1 MRALITGITGFVGSH
16 LADYLLAR
24 GDVELFGI
32 KRWRSRTENIDHLQ
46 GRITLFDGDVR
57 DPGSIRRILAEV
69 RPERIFHLAAQSFVS
84 TSWEIPAETLA
95 NNIQGQVNLFEAV
108 RELSPTSRIHIAGSS
123 EEYGLVAPEELPIVE
138 TTPLRPL
145 SPYAVSKVAQDLLA
159 YQYWMSYQLPVVRTR
174 GFNHS
179 GPRRGD
185 VFVTSNFARQIAE
198 VERGRREPI
207 VWVGNLAAV
216 RDFTDVRDMVR
227 AYWLALERGSLGE
240 VYNVCSGRGYAVREI
255 LDLLLG
261 MTSLSIE
268 VREDPR
274 RLRPSDVPALVGD
287 CKKFKQVTG
296 WEPTIPFEVTL
307 KDLLEYWRDR
317 V

>member
-1 MRALITGITGFVGSH
+1 MRVLITGITGFVGSH
-16 LADYLLAR
+16 LADYLLTLD
-24 GDVELFGI
+24 DVEVFGV

-46 GRITLFDGDVR
+46 GRIALLDGDLR
-57 DPGSIRRILAEV
+57 DSASIKRILAEV

-84 TSWEIPAETLA
+84 TSWGIPGETLA
-95 NNIQGQVNLFEAV
+95 NNILGEVNLFEAV
-108 RELSPTSRIHIAGSS
+108 RDLRVNPRIHIAGSS
-123 EEYGLVAPEELPIVE
+123 EEYGLVPPEELPIVE

-145 SPYAVSKVAQDLLA
+145 SPYAVSKVTQDLLA
-159 YQYWMSYQLPVVRTR
+159 YQYWMSYQIPVVRTR

-198 VERGRREPI
+198 AERGHREAV
-207 VWVGNLAAV
+207 VWVGNLDAV

-227 AYWLALERGSLGE
+227 AYWLALERGTPGE
-240 VYNVCSGRGYAVREI
+240 VYNVCSGRGYAIREV

-261 MTSLSIE
+261 MTSVKIE
-268 VREDPR
+268 IREDPR
-274 RLRPSDVPALVGD
+274 RLRPSDVPVLVGD
-287 CKKFKQVTG
+287 CKKFKHATG

-307 KDLLEYWRDR
+307 KDLLEFWRDR